1 VKALFVVLGL
11 LVMFTGACS
20 REGLSSIA
28 REDLFSLEIG
38 RLEDQLALY
47 SLEGDR
53 GISRVGLTMRE
64 GLFYISDG
72 NGDKIVN
79 YNSYGDLLFMVYND
93 ESNPAPLSLRTGREE
108 NAAVTRW
115 AFRYPLRDPGRIAV
129 DSRKH
134 IYVEDRL
141 PDDRYGYDVESKAL
155 LDSIVLHFDQ
165 DGRFVDYLGQGGRGG
180 SPFSRIAGLYTSM
193 RDELVVVCRQATGW
207 TAYWYASNGEVF
219 SVLQLKNNA
228 IPVPAD
234 WPAVSCSVDAIMAAP
249 DSRELYVKV
258 DYYRDIYDDSTNTR
272 TGTEPDSS
280 LIWVIDMKTG
290 AYVDCLEVPFLEQTA
305 VINGRR
311 ETLRMLYSMMG
322 LVRGGQVF
330 LSFPVDEGYSLL
342 ILRREGRGEAGSA
355 DGRAVQGS
363 GAYQGSGGSGESRE
377 SEAPQGNDSP
387 LERPMTPSVSL
398 EQQRALIQV
407 DREELYLNSFDLS
420 AEGIL
425 SALLVSDYEAK
436 IVWWRTDKIL
446 GSDG

>member
-1 VKALFVVLGL
+1 MFAGL
-11 LVMFTGACS
+11 LVLFAGSCS
-20 REGLSSIA
+20 RTGINSIA

-47 SLEGDR
+47 SMEGDR
-53 GISRVGLTMRE
+53 GMSRLGLTMRE

-72 NGDKIVN
+72 NGNKVVN

-93 ESNPAPLSLRTGREE
+93 ESNPAPLDLRTNSGG
-108 NAAVTRW
+108 NTTVTRW
-115 AFRYPLRDPGRIAV
+115 AFTYPLREPGQIAV

-141 PDDRYGYDVESKAL
+141 PDDRYGYDAEGKAL
-155 LDSIVLHFDQ
+155 LDSVVLHFDQ
-165 DGRFVDYLGQGGRGG
+165 EGRFVEYIGQEGIGG

-193 RDELVVVCRQATGW
+193 RDELVVVCRQTTGW
-207 TAYWYASNGEVF
+207 TVYWYESGGNIF

-234 WPAVSCSVDAIMAAP
+234 WPEVSSSVDAIMASP
-249 DSRELYVKV
+249 DSRELYLKV

-280 LIWVIDMKTG
+280 LIWIIDMKTG
-290 AYVDCLEVPFLEQTA
+290 VYLDCLEVPFLEQTT
-305 VINGRR
+305 VVNGRR

-342 ILRREGRGEAGSA
+342 ILRREPGLLGNEATGGPEGS
-355 DGRAVQGS
+355 QGPVPPPVPF
-363 GAYQGSGGSGESRE
+363 G
-377 SEAPQGNDSP
+377 
-387 LERPMTPSVSL
+387 SL

-407 DREELYLNSFDLS
+407 NQEELYLNDFDLS
-420 AEGIL
+420 DEGIL

>member
-1 VKALFVVLGL
+1 
-11 LVMFTGACS
+11 
-20 REGLSSIA
+20 
-28 REDLFSLEIG
+28 
-38 RLEDQLALY
+38 
-47 SLEGDR
+47 
-53 GISRVGLTMRE
+53 
-64 GLFYISDG
+64 
-72 NGDKIVN
+72 
-79 YNSYGDLLFMVYND
+79 MVYND
-93 ESNPAPLSLRTGREE
+93 ESNPAPLDLRTNRGE
-108 NAAVTRW
+108 NATVTRW
-115 AFRYPLRDPGRIAV
+115 AFTYPLREPGRIAV

-141 PDDRYGYDVESKAL
+141 PEDRYGYDAEGKAL

-165 DGRFVDYLGQGGRGG
+165 EGRFVEYLGREGIGG

-207 TAYWYASNGEVF
+207 TVYWYESGGNIF

-228 IPVPAD
+228 IPVPPD
-234 WPAVSCSVDAIMAAP
+234 WPEVSSSVDAIMAAP
-249 DSRELYVKV
+249 DSRELYLKV

-280 LIWVIDMKTG
+280 LIWIIDMETG
-290 AYVDCLEVPFLEQTA
+290 VYLGCLEVPFLEQTT
-305 VINGRR
+305 VVNGRR

-342 ILRREGRGEAGSA
+342 ILRRDSGSSGDGITQGPEGSRGP
-355 DGRAVQGS
+355 V
-363 GAYQGSGGSGESRE
+363 
-377 SEAPQGNDSP
+377 PSP
-387 LERPMTPSVSL
+387 VPSTSL

-407 DREELYLNSFDLS
+407 NQEELYLNNFDLS
-420 AEGIL
+420 EEGIL